1 MLRETQNQTKQ
12 TSKMNRII
20 MGFKLLTILGLTGCQ
35 QNTANQTVEQ
45 VTINKEVF
53 TFYSKAESII
63 HTAKVLTIDNKS
75 YDLIF
80 CDIDI
85 STPEGA
91 KQKFISIEQLTDQQL
106 KGKRIDL
113 QKTYNWTPIKGKDIL
128 FVQIQPAGFKNEME
142 LLDIRQKI
150 ELKLTS
156 ELENKKIGEWSAS
169 DLGPGGG
176 NILFEVTSIDSA
188 LQTILQV
195 LKQNN
200 LYKRVLV
207 GRRVLISNEDWF
219 YEVIYPTKYSG
230 DFNTM

>member
-1 MLRETQNQTKQ
+1 
-12 TSKMNRII
+12 
-20 MGFKLLTILGLTGCQ
+20 MGFKLLTIMGLTGCQ
-35 QNTANQTVEQ
+35 QNTTSQAVEQ
-45 VTINKEVF
+45 VMIKKEVLA
-53 TFYSKAESII
+53 FYDKAENII
-63 HTAKVLTIDNKS
+63 HIARILTIDNKS

-80 CDIDI
+80 YDVDI
-85 STPEGA
+85 STPEGS
-91 KQKFISIEQLTDQQL
+91 KQKFISIEQLTEQQL
-106 KGKRIDL
+106 KGKQIDL
-113 QKTYNWTPIKGKDIL
+113 QKTFTWTPFKWKNIL

-156 ELENKKIGEWSAS
+156 ELENKRIGEWSAS
-169 DLGPGGG
+169 DIGPGGG
-176 NILFEVTSIDSA
+176 NILFDVTNIDSA

-200 LYKRVLV
+200 LDKRVLV

-219 YEVIYPTKYSG
+219 YEVIYPTEYSG